1 MPIRNKLIGLLF
13 FVIFVDCL
21 HFVTKLCNCVLQVSE
36 RHLEEV
42 HIQELEKSYRDMK
55 SNLNDEDNTPTSGE
69 SSYYESAEEEEFN
82 CEINEKFS
90 SRFTHEGC
98 FSYV

>member
-1 MPIRNKLIGLLF
+1 MPLRNKLIGLLF
-13 FVIFVDCL
+13 VVFVVDCVN
-21 HFVTKLCNCVLQVSE
+21 FVTKLCNCVLQVSE

-55 SNLNDEDNTPTSGE
+55 SNLNDEDNTPTSSE

-82 CEINEKFS
+82 CEFSEKFS
-90 SRFTHEGC
+90 SRFTHEGS